1 LSIYPNLASHGAR
14 GVFDQSNVMTA
25 CHGHE
30 GGEVA
35 GHPHLVDREN
45 GAGAIGYGRG
55 NLLGIDIVGPR
66 ISPLKGA
73 LDGAGASFLGLT
85 LIKGMRRNGNSCLS
99 PNGQKLEVRGYLA
112 ISLFDVDCRGYGLVC
127 GA

>member
-1 LSIYPNLASHGAR
+1 VEGKVCNLSVRLANSLPLSIYPNLASHGAR

-66 ISPLKGA
+66 INI
-73 LDGAGASFLGLT
+73 DET
-85 LIKGMRRNGNSCLS
+85 RSC
-99 PNGQKLEVRGYLA
+99 A
-112 ISLFDVDCRGYGLVC
+112 TISDAVGGCDE
-127 GA
+127 